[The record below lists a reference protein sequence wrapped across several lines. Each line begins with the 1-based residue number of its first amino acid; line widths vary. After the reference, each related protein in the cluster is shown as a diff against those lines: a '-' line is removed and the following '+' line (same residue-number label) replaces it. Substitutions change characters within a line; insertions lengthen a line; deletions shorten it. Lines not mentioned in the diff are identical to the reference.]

1 MSVSRQDHIIAMD
14 LSQTNEKLD
23 DRHVLKQRLA
33 KDMQYCMARLKR
45 GQLLLLEGGVP
56 DL

>member
-1 MSVSRQDHIIAMD
+1 MD